1 MPNGW
6 AAIKVFGSINKTNCI
21 SLGYKSFQ
29 TTRMI
34 KLFVGGFP
42 LDMTELEIVQRV
54 ALYADVQTIK
64 IVRDKK
70 TKICKGYAFLE
81 VTDRAGAEQAM
92 DALNGTQIAGRELL
106 LNIVEE
112 DQQKKP
118 VSRSKFSPKTF
129 KRPRLQRN

>member
-1 MPNGW
+1 VGIL
-6 AAIKVFGSINKTNCI
+6 IKQKCI
-21 SLGYKSFQ
+21 SLGYKVFQ
-29 TTRMI
+29 TITMV
-34 KLFVGGFP
+34 KLFIGGFP

-92 DALNGTQIAGRELL
+92 DALNGTQIAGRELM

-112 DQQKKP
+112 DQPKKP
-118 VSRSKFSPKTF
+118 AGRPKFTPKTTF
-129 KRPRLQRN
+129 NKRPRLQRN

>member
-1 MPNGW
+1 M
-6 AAIKVFGSINKTNCI
+6 V
-21 SLGYKSFQ
+21 
-29 TTRMI
+29 

-81 VTDRAGAEQAM
+81 VTDRAGAEHAM
-92 DALNGTQIAGRELL
+92 SELNGTLIAGRELL

-112 DQQKKP
+112 DQQKP
-118 VSRSKFSPKTF
+118 VSRPKPGPKTF
-129 KRPRLQRN
+129 KRPRLQRS

>member
-1 MPNGW
+1 M
-6 AAIKVFGSINKTNCI
+6 V
-21 SLGYKSFQ
+21 
-29 TTRMI
+29 
-34 KLFVGGFP
+34 KLFIGGFP

-70 TKICKGYAFLE
+70 TKVCKGYAFLE

-92 DALNGTQIAGRELL
+92 DALNGTQIAGRDLL

-112 DQQKKP
+112 DQPKKP
-118 VSRSKFSPKTF
+118 ASRPKFAPKTTF
-129 KRPRLQRN
+129 NTIEQKDVFRFIYEIGYGKYSRTVL

>member
-1 MPNGW
+1 
-6 AAIKVFGSINKTNCI
+6 
-21 SLGYKSFQ
+21 
-29 TTRMI
+29 
-34 KLFVGGFP
+34 
-42 LDMTELEIVQRV
+42 MTELEIVQRV

-92 DALNGTQIAGRELL
+92 DALNGTQIAGRDLL

-112 DQQKKP
+112 DQPKKAP
-118 VSRSKFSPKTF
+118 SRPKFAPKTF

>member
-1 MPNGW
+1 M
-6 AAIKVFGSINKTNCI
+6 V
-21 SLGYKSFQ
+21 
-29 TTRMI
+29 
-34 KLFVGGFP
+34 KLFIGGFP

-64 IVRDKK
+64 VVRDKK

-92 DALNGTQIAGRELL
+92 AALNGTQIAGRELL

-112 DQQKKP
+112 QQQSAPPRPKP
-118 VSRSKFSPKTF
+118 ANKTF
-129 KRPRLQRN
+129 KRPRLQRF

>member
-1 MPNGW
+1 MGIL
-6 AAIKVFGSINKTNCI
+6 IKQKCI
-21 SLGYKSFQ
+21 SLGYKVFQ
-29 TTRMI
+29 TITMV
-34 KLFVGGFP
+34 KLFIGGFP

-70 TKICKGYAFLE
+70 TKVCKGYAFLE

-118 VSRSKFSPKTF
+118 ASRPKFAPKTF

>member
-1 MPNGW
+1 MYGN
-6 AAIKVFGSINKTNCI
+6 INKTKCI
-21 SLGYKSFQ
+21 SLGYKIDYK
-29 TTRMI
+29 TKMV

-70 TKICKGYAFLE
+70 TKVCKGYAFLE

-92 DALNGTQIAGRELL
+92 DALNGTQIAGRDLL

-112 DQQKKP
+112 DQPKKAP
-118 VSRSKFSPKTF
+118 SRPKFTPKTF
-129 KRPRLQRN
+129 NKRPRLQRN